1 MANGITYGIS
11 FPFVDSFT
19 GRYLDVTE
27 STEAE
32 IRTNLVH
39 LILTR
44 KGSRYFLPDFGTRLY
59 EFVFD
64 PLDGPT
70 FQNIEAEIRDSVER
84 FMPQLQLTNIT
95 ITAPTSE
102 ASTLTPTTAGNV
114 TELNLTNPNVS
125 EYTAKVRIDYAISND
140 VFNAKLNLNRLVN
153 AISKLNPVITPISS
167 PVTKTFWSVRY
178 PVELPDR

>member
-1 MANGITYGIS
+1 MANGKTYGLT
-11 FPFVDSFT
+11 FPFVISFN
-19 GRYLDVTE
+19 GKYLDL
-27 STEAE
+27 SDYSAE
-32 IRTNLVH
+32 EIGSNLIH
-39 LILTR
+39 LLLTR

-84 FMPQLQLTNIT
+84 FMPQLQLTNIA

-114 TELNLTNPNVS
+114 TELNLTDPNVS

-140 VFNAKLNLNRLVN
+140 VFNTKDFIILN
-153 AISKLNPVITPISS
+153 I
-167 PVTKTFWSVRY
+167 
-178 PVELPDR
+178 

>member
-1 MANGITYGIS
+1 MARNGSGSYSPPSNTWN
-11 FPFVDSFT
+11 PAVPETAD
-19 GRYLDVTE
+19 E
-27 STEAE
+27 E
-32 IRTNLVH
+32 IRTDLIH
-39 LILTR
+39 LLLTR

-64 PLDGPT
+64 ALDGPT

-102 ASTLTPTTAGNV
+102 AATLTPTTEGNV
-114 TELNLTNPNVS
+114 TSELNITNADVS

-140 VFNAKLNLNRLVN
+140 VFN
-153 AISKLNPVITPISS
+153 
-167 PVTKTFWSVRY
+167 TKDFIIINI
-178 PVELPDR
+178 